1 MIIAITG
8 WKFSF
13 DELCEK
19 LEADKWN
26 YACTAD
32 FEEKFC
38 SYVETYMMNEIC
50 WSTDYN
56 SIDCDYIFGIK
67 VKLSD
72 NYEPQ
77 SVNPEHLYFWFKD
90 MKHKL
95 MENNSNYYPFE
106 GIPAEPKLYII
117 SQEW

>member
-1 MIIAITG
+1 MIVAITG

-19 LEADKWN
+19 FNVDGQD
-26 YACTAD
+26 CVCPAD
-32 FEEKFC
+32 FEEKFYSC
-38 SYVETYMMNEIC
+38 IGPYMMDEIC
-50 WSTDYN
+50 WPTDYN
-56 SIDCDYIFGIK
+56 TIDCDYLFG
-67 VKLSD
+67 VEVFLSD
-72 NYEPQ
+72 NYELRP
-77 SVNPEHLYFWFKD
+77 VNPEHLYYWFKD